1 MTTRPIQSD
10 ALLTDKHGFYTR
22 DGGVSVGIYAGL
34 NCGFGSDDEN
44 VAVAKN
50 RDLVSSSLGLS
61 ERELATVY
69 QVHSATVVHAIG
81 PIGEPTPKA
90 DAVVTMTKGLGIGVL
105 TADCAPLLFRDPTTN
120 CVGAAHAGWQGAL
133 KGIGPA
139 TIDKMVEIGAN
150 RREIHAVVGPCIS
163 QKNYEV
169 GAEFLERFLNDD
181 PNHKQFFVNGSE
193 GKYQFDLPAFCLHT
207 LQGANIANASW
218 TGHCTYADTVRFF
231 SYRRSTHMKEP
242 DYGRQISV
250 ITP

>member
-10 ALLTDKHGFYTR
+10 ALLTEKHGFFTR
-22 DGGVSVGIYAGL
+22 AGGVSVGIYAGL
-34 NCGFGSDDEN
+34 NCGFGSDDDN
-44 VAVAKN
+44 DAVAQN
-50 RDLVSSSLGLS
+50 RDLVVSSLGLPK
-61 ERELATVY
+61 RELATVY
-69 QVHSATVVHAIG
+69 QVHSATVVHAKG

-90 DAVVTMTKGLGIGVL
+90 DAIVTMAKGLGIGVL

-150 RREIHAVVGPCIS
+150 RREIRAVIGPCIS

-169 GAEFLERFLNDD
+169 GTEFFERFLFED
-181 PNHKQFFVNGSE
+181 PDHKRFFVPGAAE
-193 GKYQFDLPAFCLHT
+193 KYQFDLPAFCLHS
-207 LQGANIANASW
+207 LQGTNIADASW
-218 TGHCTYADTVRFF
+218 TGHCTYDDADMFF
-231 SYRRSTHMKEP
+231 SYRRSTHLKEP